1 MQLHAE
7 CQHLELHC
15 TCFAFGI
22 ARQRCIRSASGRA
35 RRSIGTARLRGWLN
49 TVGNLIELFSCQ
61 NSLSRA
67 STYWYMRENQRGTVS
82 SNSRFRTVL
91 FQQYSHADLS
101 RRCCCRGSAPGR
113 RSGRT
118 SSSSTS
124 PPPVVTFTNDRS
136 LEDLSLGDLSLV
148 IVTNSNQVMVIGS
161 SDLQTCHKINK
172 QQDLAILE
180 IIYVSLASVRA
191 RRRPSPGREGI
202 TLK

>member
-1 MQLHAE
+1 M
-7 CQHLELHC
+7 
-15 TCFAFGI
+15 
-22 ARQRCIRSASGRA
+22 
-35 RRSIGTARLRGWLN
+35 
-49 TVGNLIELFSCQ
+49 
-61 NSLSRA
+61 
-67 STYWYMRENQRGTVS
+67 
-82 SNSRFRTVL
+82 
-91 FQQYSHADLS
+91 
-101 RRCCCRGSAPGR
+101 
-113 RSGRT
+113 
-118 SSSSTS
+118 
-124 PPPVVTFTNDRS
+124 TFTNDRS